1 VLPVTL
7 HRRSKYSQQ
16 TCTQLQPLSTK
27 NIISNERNYKDMKK
41 KLLTS
46 GRHSTDFTARE
57 TNRQQGNGQQ
67 RQPTNAKVTNSL
79 STIKQSIHFKCWVL

>member
-7 HRRSKYSQQ
+7 HRRNKYSQQ

-27 NIISNERNYKDMKK
+27 NIIRNEHNYKDMKK

-57 TNRQQGNGQQ
+57 TNGQQ
-67 RQPTNAKVTNSL
+67 RQPTIAKVT
-79 STIKQSIHFKCWVL
+79 KHYRA

>member
-41 KLLTS
+41 NYLRPVDTRQILPRAKPTGNRATGNSANPLTL
-46 GRHSTDFTARE
+46 
-57 TNRQQGNGQQ
+57 
-67 RQPTNAKVTNSL
+67 KSL
-79 STIKQSIHFKCWVL
+79 TH